1 MKYAIGI
8 DLGGTNIKG
17 GVVNE
22 LGEILDTKSVPTS
35 SANVEVLE
43 HIKNIIQELMEG
55 YDIYGVG
62 VGSPGTIDSNEGKVL
77 SIGGNVSDW
86 EGTEI
91 KKYLEKYFPNI
102 PIKVEN
108 DANCAGLCEMWIGA
122 GKNHKSALGITLGT
136 GLGGFLYLKDDL
148 VRGARFRGSEL
159 GHTILY
165 PNGRLCA
172 CGQRGCTERYVGG
185 TGLEENYFHFTNNR
199 KTGEEIMASIESDEN
214 SKKTVE
220 KFVDDLAS
228 FLVTCKNFFDPS
240 IVIIGGGVINSAELW
255 WEDMLDKYKS
265 KINDFDDMPI
275 VKAQYL
281 NSAGIIGAASLILNK
296 YEQIDN

>member
-8 DLGGTNIKG
+8 DLGGTGIKG

-22 LGEILDTKSVPTS
+22 LGEILEMKSVPTS
-35 SANVEVLE
+35 NVNIEVLE
-43 HIKNIIQELMEG
+43 NIKNIIQELMVE
-55 YDIYGVG
+55 YEISGVG
-62 VGSPGTIDSNEGKVL
+62 LGSPGSIDSNEGKVL

-86 EGTEI
+86 AGTEI
-91 KKYLEKYFPNI
+91 KKYLIDYFPDF

-136 GLGGFLYLKDDL
+136 GLGGFLYWKDDL

-172 CGQRGCTERYVGG
+172 CGQHGCTERYVGG
-185 TGLEENYFHFTNNR
+185 TGLEENYFYFSDKR
-199 KTGEEIMASIESDEN
+199 KTGEEIMASIEYDEY
-214 SKKTVE
+214 SKKTVD

-240 IVIIGGGVINSAELW
+240 IIIIGGGVINSAEIW
-255 WEDMLDKYKS
+255 WEDMLNKYKS
-265 KINDFDDMPI
+265 KINEFDDMPI
-275 VKAQYL
+275 AKAQYL
-281 NSAGIIGAASLILNK
+281 NSAGIIGAASLILNE
-296 YEQIDN
+296 YE